1 VKKSLLEDD
10 SFSNSRLTLRKTRD
24 FLPPSSGGSEDNV
37 RKNMRSENGEKKFSL
52 VADSLTRPC
61 RRKWNARRCV
71 RVGFVRRKR
80 KAVVTFE
87 EYGRLQGV
95 YRSCIRM
102 NEISIAKSRCGTNDL
117 SQKKSLPFLFSS
129 HFCQRRVFK
138 RVESYFSFTLL
149 LTLRLAKF
157 FVLLFRLARR
167 RRFVGRSNYSVALS
181 LSRIIFLSALFF
193 FLFWPILL
201 SLIFWNR

>member
-1 VKKSLLEDD
+1 
-10 SFSNSRLTLRKTRD
+10 
-24 FLPPSSGGSEDNV
+24 
-37 RKNMRSENGEKKFSL
+37 
-52 VADSLTRPC
+52 
-61 RRKWNARRCV
+61 
-71 RVGFVRRKR
+71 VGFVRRKR

-138 RVESYFSFTLL
+138 ES
-149 LTLRLAKF
+149 K
-157 FVLLFRLARR
+157 V
-167 RRFVGRSNYSVALS
+167 
-181 LSRIIFLSALFF
+181 IFLSRFF
-193 FLFWPILL
+193 
-201 SLIFWNR
+201 